1 MEKDDSTCLEPR
13 RLGTDFWFHRRI
25 HHMALMKPAPPGQ
38 PNLPLL
44 LKPYLLTDELK
55 GLRES
60 ATRFHYGVYARNAGL
75 SLVKTLSHHRCAICI
90 HFHFIKSR
98 TYIHQYNEM
107 ATCPS
112 GFSNNYHYI
121 QSKVFVLDTCCHNV
135 GAHTS
140 IEFLCMLQRCS
151 FPSREPVLKEI
162 PVKTWL
168 VNVGE

>member
-75 SLVKTLSHHRCAICI
+75 SLVKTLSPPMCYMH
-90 HFHFIKSR
+90 
-98 TYIHQYNEM
+98 
-107 ATCPS
+107 
-112 GFSNNYHYI
+112 
-121 QSKVFVLDTCCHNV
+121 
-135 GAHTS
+135 
-140 IEFLCMLQRCS
+140 S
-151 FPSREPVLKEI
+151 FPFYKVSHLHSSVQRDGNLSFRFLE
-162 PVKTWL
+162 
-168 VNVGE
+168 